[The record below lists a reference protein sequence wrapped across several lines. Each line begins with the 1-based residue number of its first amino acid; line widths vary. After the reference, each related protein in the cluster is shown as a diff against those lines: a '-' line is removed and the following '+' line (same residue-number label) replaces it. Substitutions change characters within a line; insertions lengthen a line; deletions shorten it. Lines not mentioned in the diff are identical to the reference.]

1 MSLPYPSSG
10 STKPITLSAKEQ
22 EEWDAPLIAL
32 AQKSGGDLRRLSY
45 AFFSFLHRRTDFY
58 MVPNEFDVKENIPL
72 KMGFKEGDAEKLLLA
87 SFRQFPLRRMPR
99 MSTMNN
105 NGKKNET
112 SPTKSPTKTQPNTT
126 TTTATN
132 NNDVSKSGSSSI
144 GIKMPISEKESE
156 VTNNVSNNNN
166 STTTTTTK
174 KDEVKNKQVKDD
186 DDKDDDVR
194 YSEDDKQ
201 IPVGNGGKSK
211 SKGFRWTQTIYECSI
226 ILPVPE
232 GTRGRDLKVTLKSQ
246 MIQVQL
252 KDNKKVLLEG
262 TLKQKIR
269 PDESTWTLEGGV
281 LVLALDK
288 GAKSWWEVVFDDEKE
303 EDRVDTTLIDTK
315 RNISEYDDATQGM
328 IRKILFDQRQERLG
342 LPTSEEILEKK
353 PQIPPLPPG
362 VEYYDKRTNFPPD
375 DFKK

>member
-10 STKPITLSAKEQ
+10 STKPVTLSAREQ

-58 MVPNEFDVKENIPL
+58 MVPNELDVKENIPL

-105 NGKKNET
+105 NNNNGKKNEP
-112 SPTKSPTKTQPNTT
+112 STKSPTKTQPD
-126 TTTATN
+126 N
-132 NNDVSKSGSSSI
+132 NKNDNDKNSKSGSSST
-144 GIKMPISEKESE
+144 GIKKSTSEKDSA
-156 VTNNVSNNNN
+156 VAKDVSTNN
-166 STTTTTTK
+166 TTIATTK
-174 KDEVKNKQVKDD
+174 KNEVKNKQVTDDNDD
-186 DDKDDDVR
+186 DIR
-194 YSEDDKQ
+194 YSEDGKQ
-201 IPVGNGGKSK
+201 IPIGNGGKSK
-211 SKGFRWTQTIYECSI
+211 SKGFRWTQTIHETSV

-232 GTRGRDLKVTLKSQ
+232 GTRGRDLKVTMKSH
-246 MIQVQL
+246 MVQVQM
-252 KDNKKVLLEG
+252 KDTSKVLLEG
-262 TLKQKIR
+262 TLQQKIR

-281 LVLALDK
+281 LVVTLDK
-288 GAKSWWEVVFDDEKE
+288 GAKSWWEVVFNDEKE
-303 EDRVDTTLIDTK
+303 EDKVDTTLIDTK

-328 IRKILFDQRQERLG
+328 IRKVLFDQRQERLG
-342 LPTSEEILEKK
+342 LPTSEEILKKK

-375 DFKK
+375 DMKK